1 MLKLRFPGGSVFRI
15 SKIKEIMLAR
25 QMLFEQDGVNKHCR
39 TLVYQ
44 DEFPNL
50 GMVHIFR
57 NDRNNLLVSIAY
69 KALNSSCSGLKIRF
83 AAVKEPF

>member
-25 QMLFEQDGVNKHCR
+25 HMLFEQDGVNKQCR

-50 GMVHIFR
+50 GMVHI
-57 NDRNNLLVSIAY
+57 
-69 KALNSSCSGLKIRF
+69 
-83 AAVKEPF
+83 